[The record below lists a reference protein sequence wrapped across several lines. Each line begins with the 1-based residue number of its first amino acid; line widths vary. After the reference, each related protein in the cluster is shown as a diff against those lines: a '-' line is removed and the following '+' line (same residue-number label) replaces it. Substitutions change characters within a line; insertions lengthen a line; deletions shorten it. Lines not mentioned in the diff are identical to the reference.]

1 MIITVTMNPAIDK
14 TVSISK
20 LVPGGLNRITSSL
33 ADAGGKGINVSK
45 TVKALGGDTI
55 ATGFLGKDG
64 SRMILDSLS
73 TMDIR
78 QDFILVDGETRVNIK
93 VAEADGTITELNEAG
108 PEIMESYMEEFMAK
122 LQSLA
127 GNDRIFVFAGNVP
140 YGVRKDIYAVMTK
153 AVRSRGARVFLDA
166 DGDLFRFGIEEA
178 PDFVKPNEA
187 ELAQYFNCDDV
198 PKESELICF
207 GKKLL
212 EKGTRL
218 VAISRGDKGVLF
230 ITAQRVVQ
238 CTGIP
243 VKVKS
248 TVGAGD
254 AMVAALCY
262 AIDTGLSMEEA
273 YQLSVAAATGA
284 VMTPGTKPSNKE
296 TVIELISQV
305 KLTVLESL

>member
-45 TVKALGGDTI
+45 TVKALGGDTV

-73 TMDIR
+73 AMDIR
-78 QDFILVDGETRVNIK
+78 EDFVLVDGETRVNIK
-93 VAEADGTITELNEAG
+93 VAEADGKITELNEAG
-108 PEIMESYMEEFMAK
+108 PEITESYIEELLVK

-127 GNDRIFVFAGNVP
+127 GDDRIFVFAGNAP
-140 YGVRKDIYAVMTK
+140 RGVRKDIYAVMTK
-153 AVRSRGARVFLDA
+153 VVRSRGARVFLDA

-187 ELAQYFNCDDV
+187 ELALYFNCDDV
-198 PKESELICF
+198 PKMSELICF
-207 GKKLL
+207 GRKLL

-230 ITAQRVVQ
+230 ITAQRVIQ

-262 AIDTGLSMEEA
+262 AIDIGLSMEDA
-273 YQLSVAAATGA
+273 YKLSVAAATGA
-284 VMTPGTKPSNKE
+284 VMTPGTKPSKKE
-296 TVIELISQV
+296 TVAELIRQV
-305 KLTVLESL
+305 KLTVLESI